1 MAQFVTAQEVIDNAF
16 TNTKTDTNL
25 IKTTQIEQTQL
36 NHIKPILTEDL
47 YDLIVTENNAS
58 SLSAVNQ
65 TIFDTYIVPS
75 MYWFVK
81 YDVLLDTTV
90 KSNSKGVTRAFGDFA
105 NGADNNDL
113 GYVMQQALEKG
124 VRIMERMTHYI
135 EDNSSSYP
143 TYDSGSNP
151 LNETTI
157 RNGIIL

>member
-1 MAQFVTAQEVIDNAF
+1 MAQFITAAQVIANAF
-16 TNTKTDTNL
+16 TNTNTDTNL

-65 TIFDTYIVPS
+65 TIFDTYIVPA
-75 MYWFVK
+75 MYWFTK
-81 YDVLLDTTV
+81 YDVLLDATV

-105 NGADNNDL
+105 SDYIVDNNTD
-113 GYVMQQALEKG
+113 
-124 VRIMERMTHYI
+124 
-135 EDNSSSYP
+135 YP
-143 TYDSGSNP
+143 TYDSDKNP
-151 LNETTI
+151 LNDTTI

>member
-1 MAQFVTAQEVIDNAF
+1 M
-16 TNTKTDTNL
+16 
-25 IKTTQIEQTQL
+25 
-36 NHIKPILTEDL
+36 

-124 VRIMERMTHYI
+124 VRIMERMTDYI

>member
-1 MAQFVTAQEVIDNAF
+1 MGQFVTAQQVIDNAF

-65 TIFDTYIVPS
+65 TIFDTYIVPA
-75 MYWFVK
+75 MYWFTK
-81 YDVLLDTTV
+81 YDVLLDATV

-105 NGADNNDL
+105 SNADNSDL
-113 GYVMQQALEKG
+113 SFVMQQALEKG
-124 VRIMERMTHYI
+124 VRIMENMTDYI
-135 EDNSSSYP
+135 VDNNTDYP
-143 TYDSGSNP
+143 TYDSDKNP
-151 LNETTI
+151 LNDTTI